1 MRKNIRPV
9 LAIGTAIVL
18 LSGLTAGCSSSDSDE
33 SAAATA
39 AATDAGT
46 AAPTDAGTAA
56 PTDAASESDMA
67 AADYGSDGGYT
78 YATDV
83 PDHRLLVL
91 DMCDINA
98 QLDMDSI
105 DFDAISSIYRDGGNA
120 VKGDGSI
127 RTIEGFAAAEGKNHN
142 HDAYYGQVGAIDS
155 FISEALAGEG
165 MTEGESDE
173 IRAQLIQKGIQNQ
186 ALTAYVNHELVSALG
201 KGSDGDFEGAV
212 HNWDEGWAFYH
223 GVDGTCGP
231 YGTGDKRA
239 ENYATLESDGKT
251 ATANANILAAMI
263 AGRDALLA
271 ENVEGAT
278 EAAGEVIRNLAVIY
292 SQAVIRYA
300 TKMTSDLAEGDTEAA
315 RVHQAEGLAF
325 WRVIEPIVGDVD
337 KASTDAINTV
347 FQLSNPPKSGTEGDV
362 RKALEPIWMSLGIS
376 AEEVGTL
383 Q

>member
-105 DFDAISSIYRDGGNA
+105 DFDAISSIY
-120 VKGDGSI
+120 
-127 RTIEGFAAAEGKNHN
+127 
-142 HDAYYGQVGAIDS
+142 
-155 FISEALAGEG
+155 
-165 MTEGESDE
+165 
-173 IRAQLIQKGIQNQ
+173 
-186 ALTAYVNHELVSALG
+186 
-201 KGSDGDFEGAV
+201 
-212 HNWDEGWAFYH
+212 
-223 GVDGTCGP
+223 
-231 YGTGDKRA
+231 
-239 ENYATLESDGKT
+239 
-251 ATANANILAAMI
+251 
-263 AGRDALLA
+263 
-271 ENVEGAT
+271 
-278 EAAGEVIRNLAVIY
+278 
-292 SQAVIRYA
+292 
-300 TKMTSDLAEGDTEAA
+300 
-315 RVHQAEGLAF
+315 
-325 WRVIEPIVGDVD
+325 
-337 KASTDAINTV
+337 
-347 FQLSNPPKSGTEGDV
+347 
-362 RKALEPIWMSLGIS
+362 
-376 AEEVGTL
+376 
-383 Q
+383 